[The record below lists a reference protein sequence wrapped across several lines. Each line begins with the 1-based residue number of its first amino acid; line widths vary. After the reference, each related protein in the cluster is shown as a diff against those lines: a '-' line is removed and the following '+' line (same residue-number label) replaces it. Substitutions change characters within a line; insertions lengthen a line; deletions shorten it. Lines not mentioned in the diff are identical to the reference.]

1 MADGPFRDPRGRFY
15 PHPQYWTHRWR
26 IDINIDHGISPI
38 EPSEENQGTWQ
49 IIRRAYYEI
58 AAAPWWM
65 VYLWTTGF
73 CSVYAPN
80 ILFSISHIKSLQWC
94 PGEKIKFLYISM
106 YCTTTYQLRPIGE
119 WPISVFQVSVC
130 STYFTAA
137 LLPHNA
143 NNSSYVDPYF
153 VWRNILLLRYSCL
166 FSYKHDFGNSKFVLW
181 SSINQI

>member
-1 MADGPFRDPRGRFY
+1 MKDWY
-15 PHPQYWTHRWR
+15 QYRPWNLTYRAQWR
-26 IDINIDHGISPI
+26 ESRHMTNHKTGIL
-38 EPSEENQGTWQ
+38 W
-49 IIRRAYYEI
+49 I

-166 FSYKHDFGNSKFVLW
+166 FIYKHDFGNSKFSLW